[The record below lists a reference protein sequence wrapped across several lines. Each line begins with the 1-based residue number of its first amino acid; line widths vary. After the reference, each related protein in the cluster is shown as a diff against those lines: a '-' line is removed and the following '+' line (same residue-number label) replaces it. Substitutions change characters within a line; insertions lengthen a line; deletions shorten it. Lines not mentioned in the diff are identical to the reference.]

1 MYEITIKI
9 DENDADYKTETKEI
23 TEEQLNQ
30 LRPLFEAIK
39 NFKPYTTKKSSPSGM
54 DWTHS
59 SNFPYGECCR
69 TDLGEKT
76 IEEIYSDFDED
87 TIYLLIEGFLPS
99 WGEYGFHSI
108 ISVEV
113 GPIVKREK
121 LI

>member
-9 DENDADYKTETKEI
+9 DENDADYRTATKEI
-23 TEEQLNQ
+23 TEEELNQ

-39 NFKPYTTKKSSPSGM
+39 NFKPYKTQTEDDEM
-54 DWTHS
+54 EWTHS
-59 SNFPYGECCR
+59 SNFPYGEACR

-99 WGEYGFHSI
+99 SGEYGFHSI
-108 ISVEV
+108 VSVEV
-113 GPIVKREK
+113 GPIVEREK